1 MTRSRCPNTPAPD
14 VGDDAAGNHA
24 AGHVTGYFMK
34 RMLPAAVAALSLATL
49 SLAPLPFAEAPA
61 VAQAAPSDAAMRA
74 TVDRLIARMTIEEKA
89 GQLSILGDDYGT
101 VDDLARR
108 GLRSEERRVGKGSV
122 RTCRSRGSPYN

>member
-74 TVDRLIARMTIEEKA
+74 TVDRLIARMTID
-89 GQLSILGDDYGT
+89 GDTLPLGPRFTVIATQNPIEQQGDYPLDRKST
-101 VDDLARR
+101 RLN
-108 GLRSEERRVGKGSV
+108 SSH
-122 RTCRSRGSPYN
+122 

>member
-34 RMLPAAVAALSLATL
+34 RMLPAAVAALSLATP

-61 VAQAAPSDAAMRA
+61 VAQAAPSHAAVRA
-74 TVDRLIARMTIEEKA
+74 TVARLIARVNIEEKA
-89 GQLSILGDDYGT
+89 GHLPLPRDDYGQ
-101 VDDLARR
+101 VGDLGARR
-108 GLRSEERRVGKGSV
+108 QLGGHHGVCAGPGV
-122 RTCRSRGSPYN
+122 R

>member
-1 MTRSRCPNTPAPD
+1 
-14 VGDDAAGNHA
+14 
-24 AGHVTGYFMK
+24 
-34 RMLPAAVAALSLATL
+34 MLPAAVASLSLATL

-89 GQLSILGDDYGT
+89 GQLSILGDDYGQ

-108 GLRSEERRVGKGSV
+108 ALLGGPNGVMPGPDVAVYTRHIQAMAMPHRLTITIGRDSCQANEWKYGYS
-122 RTCRSRGSPYN
+122 